1 VLREASAALSHASGE
16 AVWGGEGGEGGR
28 RRVQIHEA
36 IEVERVETEARLLEL
51 LEEERDM
58 AGRLWDELERVRG
71 ELVDERREREK
82 ADSQREHDRAL
93 IKSQRVET
101 ARLRAFEK
109 ANSELERRLQ
119 AALAEA
125 RCGTSSGTL

>member
-1 VLREASAALSHASGE
+1 M
-16 AVWGGEGGEGGR
+16 
-28 RRVQIHEA
+28 HEA

-71 ELVDERREREK
+71 ELAAERQDKDK
-82 ADSQREHDRAL
+82 ADLQREQDRAL
-93 IKSQRVET
+93 INSQRVET
-101 ARLRAFEK
+101 TRLRAFEK
-109 ANSELERRLQ
+109 ANSELEKRLQ

-125 RCGTSSGTL
+125 RYSGDPQLLASPPST